1 MEFDLIDNIF
11 GWFSEY
17 PEILVWLGGSSI
29 LIFAFSLIG
38 ISWLVAQIPEN
49 YFLHETRRPSLWKV
63 KTPILRLII
72 LIIKNVLGAFLI
84 IGGLMMLVLPGQGL
98 LTIVTGFLFVDY
110 PGKFK
115 LERKMVAYP
124 AIFNSLNWIRAKS
137 NKAPLKI

>member
-1 MEFDLIDNIF
+1 MELGLIESIF
-11 GWFSEY
+11 NWFSEN
-17 PEILVWLGGSSI
+17 PQVLVWLGGSSL
-29 LIFAFSLIG
+29 LIFTFSLLG

-49 YFLHETRRPSLWKV
+49 YFLHETRHPSLWKV
-63 KTPILRLII
+63 KTPILRLMI
-72 LIIKNVLGAFLI
+72 LVIKNVLGAFLI

-115 LERKMVAYP
+115 LERKMVSYP
-124 AIFNSLNWIRAKS
+124 AILNSLNWIRSKS

>member
-1 MEFDLIDNIF
+1 MEFDLIDSIF
-11 GWFSEY
+11 VWFSEY

-29 LIFAFSLIG
+29 LIFAFSLMG

-49 YFLHETRRPSLWKV
+49 YFLNETRHPSPWKV

-72 LIIKNVLGAFLI
+72 LIIKNLLGFFLI

-98 LTIVTGFLFVDY
+98 LTIVTGLLFVDY

>member
-1 MEFDLIDNIF
+1 MELGLIDSIF
-11 GWFSEY
+11 NWFSEH
-17 PEILVWLGGSSI
+17 PQVLVWLGGSSL
-29 LIFAFSLIG
+29 LIFTFSLLG

-49 YFLHETRRPSLWKV
+49 YFLRLM
-63 KTPILRLII
+63 ILV
-72 LIIKNVLGAFLI
+72 IKNILGAFLI

-115 LERKMVAYP
+115 LERKMVSYP
-124 AIFNSLNWIRAKS
+124 AILNSLNWIRSKS

>member
-1 MEFDLIDNIF
+1 VEFDLIDNIF
-11 GWFSEY
+11 GWFGEY

-49 YFLHETRRPSLWKV
+49 YFLHETRHPSLWKV
-63 KTPILRLII
+63 KAPIFRLII
-72 LIIKNVLGAFLI
+72 LIIKNILGAFLI

>member
-1 MEFDLIDNIF
+1 MELGLIDSIF
-11 GWFSEY
+11 NWFGEH
-17 PEILVWLGGSSI
+17 PQVLVWLGGSSL
-29 LIFAFSLIG
+29 LIFTFSLLG

-49 YFLHETRRPSLWKV
+49 YFLHETRHPSLWKV
-63 KTPILRLII
+63 KTPILRLMI
-72 LIIKNVLGAFLI
+72 LVIKNVLGAFLI

-115 LERKMVAYP
+115 LERKMVSYP
-124 AIFNSLNWIRAKS
+124 AILNSLNWIRSKS

>member
-1 MEFDLIDNIF
+1 MELGLIDSIF
-11 GWFSEY
+11 NWFSDH
-17 PEILVWLGGSSI
+17 PQVLVWLGGSSL
-29 LIFAFSLIG
+29 LIFTFSLLG

-49 YFLHETRRPSLWKV
+49 YFLHETRHPSLWKV
-63 KTPILRLII
+63 KTPILRLMI
-72 LIIKNVLGAFLI
+72 LVIKNVLGAFLI

-115 LERKMVAYP
+115 LERKMVSYP
-124 AIFNSLNWIRAKS
+124 AILNSLNWIRSKS

>member
-1 MEFDLIDNIF
+1 MELGLIDSIF
-11 GWFSEY
+11 NWFSER
-17 PEILVWLGGSSI
+17 PQVLVWLGGSSL
-29 LIFAFSLIG
+29 LIFTFSLLG

-49 YFLHETRRPSLWKV
+49 YFLHETRHPSLWKV
-63 KTPILRLII
+63 KTPILRLMI
-72 LIIKNVLGAFLI
+72 LVIKNVLGAFLI

-115 LERKMVAYP
+115 LERKMVSYP
-124 AIFNSLNWIRAKS
+124 AILNSLNWIRSKS

>member
-1 MEFDLIDNIF
+1 MELGLIDSIF
-11 GWFSEY
+11 NWFSEN
-17 PEILVWLGGSSI
+17 PQVLVWLGGSSL
-29 LIFAFSLIG
+29 LIFTFSLLG

-49 YFLHETRRPSLWKV
+49 YFLHETRHPSLWKV
-63 KTPILRLII
+63 KTPILRLMI
-72 LIIKNVLGAFLI
+72 LVIKNVLGAFLI

-115 LERKMVAYP
+115 LERKMVSYP
-124 AIFNSLNWIRAKS
+124 AILNSLNWIRSKS

>member
-1 MEFDLIDNIF
+1 MELGLIDSSFN
-11 GWFSEY
+11 WFSEHLQV
-17 PEILVWLGGSSI
+17 LVWLGGSSL
-29 LIFAFSLIG
+29 LIFTFSLLG

-49 YFLHETRRPSLWKV
+49 YFLHETRHPSLWKV
-63 KTPILRLII
+63 KTPILRLMI
-72 LIIKNVLGAFLI
+72 LVIKNVLGAFLI

-115 LERKMVAYP
+115 LERKMVSYP
-124 AIFNSLNWIRAKS
+124 AILNSLNWIRSKS

>member
-11 GWFSEY
+11 GWFREY

-38 ISWLVAQIPEN
+38 ISWLVAQIPED
-49 YFLHETRRPSLWKV
+49 YFLHETRHPSLWKV